1 MFNTCKAQTKYRKL
15 LFSLCFFHSLLLE
28 RKKFRS
34 LGYNT
39 PYDFND
45 SDFFVSEALLVKLL
59 DQYADTPW
67 VALRYLISE
76 INYGGRVTDRWD
88 SLLLSVYIKKFFSDE
103 VLASPLFRLSSLST
117 YYIPED
123 GPLQSYRDYIT
134 SLPIIDKPEAFGQH
148 GNADISSQVVS
159 ANDLLSTTLSL
170 QPRVATGTGES
181 REKKVMDIIRDLQK
195 KLPENPINM
204 ENILKQKEEDPT
216 NPLITVLVHEVDRY
230 NGLLAVIKQSL
241 IDLEKGVTGMIV
253 MSTELDDMLA
263 YLYDNRVPPKWGQV
277 YPSLRPL
284 APWGFDLLERIEMF
298 QKWANDK
305 APLVFWLGGF
315 TFPTGFLTAL
325 LQIHARKTNV
335 SIDSLT
341 WEFIMMKER
350 PRDIK
355 QAPPDGAFIKGLI
368 LEGASWN
375 MEQMCLKEPGT
386 LELDCNVPLI
396 YFKPVETKKKVA
408 KDPLTVYHC
417 PAYLYPVREGTRE
430 RPSYM
435 LTVEVSSGK
444 ELPEYWTQRG
454 TAILLTK

>member
-1 MFNTCKAQTKYRKL
+1 VDPLETVKQLATQLGVSERFHSHALGQGQEAKATHLLEEGMEEGHWVFLANCHLMINWLPYLEKKLDQMAISPPHPDFRLWLSSSPHKDFPISILQQGIKITTQPPKGIKQNLMRLYSLVTDNMFNTCKAQTKYRKL

-181 REKKVMDIIRDLQK
+181 REKKVMDIFRDLQK
-195 KLPENPINM
+195 KLP
-204 ENILKQKEEDPT
+204 
-216 NPLITVLVHEVDRY
+216 
-230 NGLLAVIKQSL
+230 
-241 IDLEKGVTGMIV
+241 
-253 MSTELDDMLA
+253 
-263 YLYDNRVPPKWGQV
+263 
-277 YPSLRPL
+277 
-284 APWGFDLLERIEMF
+284 
-298 QKWANDK
+298 
-305 APLVFWLGGF
+305 
-315 TFPTGFLTAL
+315 
-325 LQIHARKTNV
+325 
-335 SIDSLT
+335 
-341 WEFIMMKER
+341 
-350 PRDIK
+350 
-355 QAPPDGAFIKGLI
+355 
-368 LEGASWN
+368 
-375 MEQMCLKEPGT
+375 
-386 LELDCNVPLI
+386 
-396 YFKPVETKKKVA
+396 
-408 KDPLTVYHC
+408 
-417 PAYLYPVREGTRE
+417 
-430 RPSYM
+430 
-435 LTVEVSSGK
+435 
-444 ELPEYWTQRG
+444 
-454 TAILLTK
+454 